1 MILIENTVLLSNA
14 GSLSNINGSYFNEKI
29 QNDIESHFEKEIE
42 LKKKLYE
49 LENNNQSVNE
59 QLNKLNTDKLL
70 KSCDD
75 KNLKEK
81 IFQLKE
87 NQRSNLQMIDFLQQD
102 YNSLFAKRV
111 VISNV
116 TIFFIIM

>member
-1 MILIENTVLLSNA
+1 M
-14 GSLSNINGSYFNEKI
+14 
-29 QNDIESHFEKEIE
+29 
-42 LKKKLYE
+42 
-49 LENNNQSVNE
+49 
-59 QLNKLNTDKLL
+59 NKLNTDKLL

-87 NQRSNLQMIDFLQQD
+87 NQRSNLQMIDYLQQD